1 MKISIVRWSSF
12 KSKFEMSLFLN
23 DVNHCSLTKWEK
35 QGRRNCCDDN
45 YVYVKKKIMY
55 SKKQLYDV

>member
-1 MKISIVRWSSF
+1 
-12 KSKFEMSLFLN
+12 MSLFLN

-35 QGRRNCCDDN
+35 QGRRNRCDDG

-55 SKKQLYDV
+55 SKNTV